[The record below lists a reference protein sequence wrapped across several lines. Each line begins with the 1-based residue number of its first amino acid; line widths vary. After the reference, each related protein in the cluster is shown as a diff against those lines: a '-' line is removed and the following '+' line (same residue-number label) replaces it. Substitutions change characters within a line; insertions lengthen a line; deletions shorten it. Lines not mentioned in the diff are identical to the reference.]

1 MASPLT
7 TRRFFRLPPGQEI
20 EPRQLSPHFVDRVGA
35 KSLLLKDRVDAIEK
49 ICKHHGD
56 NVQVVEKL
64 HKLCLAVEQDGVK
77 VPAAALPRAAT
88 SACAQPM
95 TGSGRWRLR
104 AAICAAVNLRAFLLW
119 CQHAHRCC
127 GVNMRIVAHGA
138 AWQTCDRVVGVCVC
152 AWRACLRWLRACPV
166 YAS

>member
-7 TRRFFRLPPGQEI
+7 TLCFFRLPPGQEI

-77 VPAAALPRAAT
+77 VPAAALPA
-88 SACAQPM
+88 PP
-95 TGSGRWRLR
+95 RLPVLSLGQ
-104 AAICAAVNLRAFLLW
+104 AAAVGGCVQISLL
-119 CQHAHRCC
+119 Q
-127 GVNMRIVAHGA
+127 
-138 AWQTCDRVVGVCVC
+138 
-152 AWRACLRWLRACPV
+152 
-166 YAS
+166 